1 MKLKKRKRTA
11 TAKNID
17 AINRYLQNIADIWTI
32 YSNEYEKA
40 TAKVKDFD
48 IRTNKNGVIQIKNT
62 KSNRKKHQKIR
73 ALKNTTKSKNIILR
87 KYNKRTKGLSKKD
100 IQIIKTFED
109 DVSNA
114 YKKLKELQE
123 KYEIDI
129 TPYLERLRKGE
140 DTHEI
145 LIGAKLEV
153 EQLQQLKNSEIEKRN
168 TIETDYGI
176 IDADTGELI
185 YEF

>member
-1 MKLKKRKRTA
+1 MKPKKHKRTA

-17 AINRYLQNIADIWTI
+17 AINRYLRNIADIWSI

-62 KSNRKKHQKIR
+62 KENRKKHQKVR
-73 ALKNTTKSKNIILR
+73 ALKNTIKSKNIIKR

-100 IQIIKTFED
+100 IQAIKSFED

-123 KYEIDI
+123 KYELDI
-129 TPYLERLRKGE
+129 TSYLDRLRKG
-140 DTHEI
+140 DTPSSI
-145 LIGAKLEV
+145 INDALLES
-153 EQLQQLKNSEIEKRN
+153 EKQQMNDVPGFENRN
-168 TIETDYGI
+168 TIETDFGI
-176 IDADTGELI
+176 VDADTGELL